1 MQWRGGSHDRGD
13 DDDLLRMRM
22 RRRRVLLGWRR
33 RALAEAIGTA
43 GLLCAIV
50 GSGVMAERLASG
62 NAAVALLANTIA
74 TASALAALI
83 AALGPI
89 SGAHLNPW
97 VSVLA
102 WRWRQLESRALAA
115 YVVAQL
121 AGAVAG
127 VLLAHLMF
135 DLPLIE
141 VSGHARA
148 GFSQA
153 VAEGV
158 ATFGLLLVVGTV
170 GVRQP
175 SAAPAIVACYIASAY
190 WFTSSTSFANPAVTI
205 ARSLTDT
212 FTGIR
217 PVDVPHFLAGQAAG
231 VLAAVVALP
240 LLTPAA
246 AQET

>member
-1 MQWRGGSHDRGD
+1 MARH
-13 DDDLLRMRM
+13 
-22 RRRRVLLGWRR
+22 

-62 NAAVALLANTIA
+62 NVAIVLLANTIA

-83 AALGPI
+83 AALGPV

-102 WRWRQLESRALAA
+102 WRARQLGSRELAA
-115 YVVAQL
+115 YVAAQI

-127 VLLAHLMF
+127 VLLAHVMF
-135 DLPLIE
+135 DLPLLEI
-141 VSGHARA
+141 SGRARP
-148 GFSQA
+148 GLSQGI
-153 VAEGV
+153 AEAV
-158 ATFGLLLVVGTV
+158 ATFGLLVVVGTV
-170 GVRQP
+170 GQRDP
-175 SAAPAIVACYIASAY
+175 KAAPVVVACYIASAY

-212 FTGIR
+212 FAGIR
-217 PVDVPHFLAGQAAG
+217 PVDVPQFLVGQAIG
-231 VLAAVVALP
+231 VIVAIVALP
-240 LLTPAA
+240 LLSPVT

>member
-1 MQWRGGSHDRGD
+1 M
-13 DDDLLRMRM
+13 
-22 RRRRVLLGWRR
+22 LLGWRR

-83 AALGPI
+83 AALGPV

-102 WRWRQLESRALAA
+102 WRTRQLAWRELAA
-115 YVVAQL
+115 YVAAQI

-127 VLLAHLMF
+127 VLLAHVMF
-135 DLPLIE
+135 DLPLFEI
-141 VSGHARA
+141 SGHARP
-148 GFSQA
+148 GFSQTM
-153 VAEGV
+153 AETV

-170 GVRQP
+170 GKTRP
-175 SAAPAIVACYIASAY
+175 ASAPVAVACYIASAY

-212 FTGIR
+212 FAGIR
-217 PVDVPHFLAGQAAG
+217 PVDVPHFLAGQAIGALAAFG
-231 VLAAVVALP
+231 VLPVLS
-240 LLTPAA
+240 PAA
-246 AQET
+246 IQET